1 MAGFCISGDSLFCSA
16 FRHEGHHAEAT
27 EGITEPMFAR
37 NVLANLIGMAVS
49 IGVQA
54 GLAFGG
60 YRLAGAEQYGL
71 IGFFT
76 VLLIA
81 AAIFDNG
88 LGQTVTRAVARNQV
102 EAPASTG
109 ALVFN
114 FSLIYLGLAALL
126 ILAIW
131 ALSPLLAA
139 YWLKPQHI
147 STAEVRTCVVLMG
160 FAIGIQRLRG
170 IFQATLEGL
179 ERQVLSNFLL
189 SLTGLLRLTLG
200 LGALAFVAPTAEA
213 FFWGQI
219 LASLCEILIFAA
231 VVGRVV
237 PDAFRPQRLEGGL
250 IWQSLRFAGVNMAA
264 AATGTLVQIADS
276 LVISAMLPLA
286 VFGKYSLVSTMCS
299 AMVRLTAPLITAAF
313 PRMAAYVR
321 GERTAE
327 LRQLFFSASQA
338 TFALMLTAAGAL
350 VFYGEAFLE
359 LVSGDAAA
367 SADFAPVLA
376 VLAIA
381 YALSGLCRPSHA
393 LQMAEGNP
401 ATALRINLV
410 TGALYLPAIL
420 LLTPRFG
427 VILPA
432 ICLMGANL
440 LAFALFT
447 ATAFRGRLQGEALR
461 WLWSSIPPQAAAIA
475 AAYATLRLLTGG
487 ELPLSMRLAMAVAA
501 SGVALGAA
509 VLVSG
514 HLRPQLLHLG
524 RRLHARLRPGRPR
537 ASATAS

>member
-1 MAGFCISGDSLFCSA
+1 MI
-16 FRHEGHHAEAT
+16 
-27 EGITEPMFAR
+27 AR
-37 NVLANLIGMAVS
+37 NVLANLIGMAIS

-76 VLLIA
+76 VMLIA

-102 EAPASTG
+102 EAPATTST
-109 ALVFN
+109 LVFS
-114 FSLIYLGLAALL
+114 FALIYLALACLL
-126 ILAIW
+126 ILAVW
-131 ALSPLLAA
+131 AAAPLLAA

-147 STAEVRTCVVLMG
+147 STAEVRECLVLMG
-160 FAIGIQRLRG
+160 FAIGIQRVRG

-179 ERQVLSNFLL
+179 ERQVLSNLLL
-189 SLTGLLRLTLG
+189 SASGLLRLTLG
-200 LGALAFVAPTAEA
+200 LGALALVAPTAEA
-213 FFWGQI
+213 FFWGQVI
-219 LASLCEILIFAA
+219 ASVCESVTFAC

-237 PDAFRPQRLEGGL
+237 PGALRPQRPEGGL

-276 LVISAMLPLA
+276 LVVSAVLPLA

-299 AMVRLTAPLITAAF
+299 AMVRLTAPLITASF

-321 GERTAE
+321 AERVAE
-327 LRQLFFSASQA
+327 LRRLFFTASQA

-350 VFYGEAFLE
+350 VFFGEAFLE
-359 LVSGDAAA
+359 LVSGDPAA

-376 VLAIA
+376 ALAIA

-393 LQMAEGNP
+393 LQMAEGDP

-427 VILPA
+427 VMLPA
-432 ICLMGANL
+432 LCLTGANL
-440 LAFALFT
+440 LAFVLFT
-447 ATAFRGRLQGEALR
+447 ATAFRGRLRGEALR
-461 WLWSSIPPQAAAIA
+461 WLRSSVLPQAAAVA
-475 AAYATLRLLTGG
+475 ATYAALRLLSEPT
-487 ELPLSMRLAMAVAA
+487 LPLAARLAIAVAA

-509 VLVSG
+509 ALVSN
-514 HLRPQLLHLG
+514 HVRPPLLQAS
-524 RRLHARLRPGRPR
+524 RRILSRPR
-537 ASATAS
+537 PRPDSASATLS

>member
-1 MAGFCISGDSLFCSA
+1 MI
-16 FRHEGHHAEAT
+16 
-27 EGITEPMFAR
+27 AR

-102 EAPASTG
+102 EAPATTG
-109 ALVFN
+109 TLVFN
-114 FSLIYLGLAALL
+114 FALIYLGLATLL
-126 ILAIW
+126 ILAVW
-131 ALSPLLAA
+131 ALAPLLATH
-139 YWLKPQHI
+139 WLKPQHI
-147 STAEVRTCVVLMG
+147 STAEVRECLVLMG

-179 ERQVLSNFLL
+179 ERQVLSNLLL
-189 SLTGLLRLTLG
+189 SATGLLRLALG

-219 LASLCEILIFAA
+219 LASLCETVTFACA
-231 VVGRVV
+231 VGRVT
-237 PDAFRPQRLEGGL
+237 PGAFRPQGLEGGL
-250 IWQSLRFAGVNMAA
+250 IWQTLRFAGVNMAA

-286 VFGKYSLVSTMCS
+286 TFGKYSLVSTMCS

-321 GERTAE
+321 AERAAE
-327 LRQLFFSASQA
+327 LRRLFFTASQA

-350 VFYGEAFLE
+350 VFFGAAFLE
-359 LVSGDAAA
+359 LVSGDSAA

-376 VLAIA
+376 ALALA
-381 YALSGLCRPSHA
+381 YALSGLCRPAHA
-393 LQMAEGNP
+393 LQMAEGDP

-432 ICLMGANL
+432 LCLTGANL
-440 LAFALFT
+440 LAFVLFT
-447 ATAFRGRLQGEALR
+447 ATAFRGRLRGEALR
-461 WLWSSIPPQAAAIA
+461 WLRSSVLPQAAVIA
-475 AAYATLRLLTGG
+475 AAYAGLRLMTDTA
-487 ELPLSMRLAMAVAA
+487 LPLPVRLGMAVAA
-501 SGVALGAA
+501 SGLALGAA
-509 VLVSG
+509 VLVSNR
-514 HLRPQLLHLG
+514 LRPHLLQIP
-524 RRLHARLRPGRPR
+524 RRLHLRSGQNG
-537 ASATAS
+537 ASTAAS